1 MAVAVLFD
9 GKLDLDKE
17 VFEQYTDR
25 QQKIF
30 RELIDPLQC
39 PKDVDLGKMRYAATL
54 LNGVFFT
61 PRQLHCWVFS
71 HEHVLHLV
79 AESVNLIIPKKM
91 VELCSHDFLMER
103 LRTGSYIGGK
113 MESYI
118 TVWPKEYSELAQRFT
133 FEDLLPSIVVFF
145 SFS

>member
-1 MAVAVLFD
+1 VGKQYFANPSKAFENVIQKVFNFDKIIFYTMAVAVLFD

-61 PRQLHCWVFS
+61 PRQLHCMNSNNSFA
-71 HEHVLHLV
+71 HLSLFN
-79 AESVNLIIPKKM
+79 AE
-91 VELCSHDFLMER
+91 
-103 LRTGSYIGGK
+103 
-113 MESYI
+113 
-118 TVWPKEYSELAQRFT
+118 
-133 FEDLLPSIVVFF
+133 
-145 SFS
+145 